1 MGINFRRKHNN
12 NYYIVHLQIPE
23 RQKKERKSINR
34 KKTFEKERKE
44 DEDHGL
50 GEEYNCR
57 QMDGFV
63 LLMAHGT
70 NQISNRNR

>member
-1 MGINFRRKHNN
+1 MLEENIILIIIQLI
-12 NYYIVHLQIPE
+12 YQIFE

-34 KKTFEKERKE
+34 KNIFEKERKE
-44 DEDHGL
+44 DEDYGL

-63 LLMAHGT
+63 LLMVYGI

>member
-1 MGINFRRKHNN
+1 MLEENIILIIIQFI
-12 NYYIVHLQIPE
+12 YQIFE
-23 RQKKERKSINR
+23 RQKREKKSINR
-34 KKTFEKERKE
+34 KKLFENERKE
-44 DEDHGL
+44 DEDYGL

-63 LLMAHGT
+63 LLMVYGI

>member
-1 MGINFRRKHNN
+1 MLEENIIIIIIQFI
-12 NYYIVHLQIPE
+12 YQIFK

-34 KKTFEKERKE
+34 KNIFEKERKE
-44 DEDHGL
+44 DEDYGL

-63 LLMAHGT
+63 LLMVYGI

>member
-1 MGINFRRKHNN
+1 MLEENIIIIIIQFI
-12 NYYIVHLQIPE
+12 YQIFE

-34 KKTFEKERKE
+34 KKIFEKERKE
-44 DEDHGL
+44 DEDYGL

-63 LLMAHGT
+63 LLMVYGI

>member
-1 MGINFRRKHNN
+1 M
-12 NYYIVHLQIPE
+12 
-23 RQKKERKSINR
+23 KEKKSINR
-34 KKTFEKERKE
+34 KKTFENERKE

>member
-1 MGINFRRKHNN
+1 MLEENIIIIIIQFI
-12 NYYIVHLQIPE
+12 YQIFK

-34 KKTFEKERKE
+34 KNIFEKESKE
-44 DEDHGL
+44 DEDYGL

-63 LLMAHGT
+63 LLMVYGI

>member
-1 MGINFRRKHNN
+1 MLEENIIIIIIQFI
-12 NYYIVHLQIPE
+12 YQIFE

-34 KKTFEKERKE
+34 KKKIFEKERKE
-44 DEDHGL
+44 DEDYGL

-63 LLMAHGT
+63 LLMVYGI

>member
-1 MGINFRRKHNN
+1 MLEENIIIIIIQFIYK
-12 NYYIVHLQIPE
+12 IFE

-34 KKTFEKERKE
+34 KKIFEKERKE
-44 DEDHGL
+44 DEDYGL

-63 LLMAHGT
+63 LLMVYGI